1 MSNKTKI
8 RTLIRQIVREEVAMS
23 IQEVIT
29 EMKKPSLSSLEKAGS
44 ETSPTPQQVVSKPKR
59 NGTKIVEKKSFT
71 KNSVLNDVLNET
83 AQSEEWKTMGGE
95 TYDSSKMNQVI
106 GSSYG
111 DMMNNDSNTNL
122 AMEMGVDPNDP
133 AMDFLKKDYR
143 KVLKKVEEK
152 SKQKRGL

>member
-59 NGTKIVEKKSFT
+59 NGTKIVEKKTFA
-71 KNSVLNDVLNET
+71 KNSVLNDILNET
-83 AQSEEWKTMGGE
+83 AQEEEWKTIGGGKF
-95 TYDSSKMNQVI
+95 DSGKVNEVMAGQ
-106 GSSYG
+106 YG
-111 DMMNNDSNTNL
+111 DMMNGTQ
-122 AMEMGVDPNDP
+122 AVVVDGQT
-133 AMDFLKKDYR
+133 ADFLKKDYR
-143 KVLKKVEEK
+143 EVLKK
-152 SKQKRGL
+152 SKDITDRKHGR

>member
-29 EMKKPSLSSLEKAGS
+29 EITKPSLSSIEEKGS

-71 KNSVLNDVLNET
+71 KNSVLNDILNET
-83 AQSEEWKTMGGE
+83 AQEEEWKTMGGGKF
-95 TYDSSKMNQVI
+95 DSSRMNELV
-106 GSSYG
+106 GGYG
-111 DMMNNDSNTNL
+111 DMMNSNSNT
-122 AMEMGVDPNDP
+122 AVTVDGQT
-133 AMDFLKKDYR
+133 ADFLKKDYSA
-143 KVLKKVEEK
+143 VVKKGLEID
-152 SKQKRGL
+152 KQKHRG